1 MNGKGSRRRPTSKE
15 SQSSFDAQWDLIF
28 GGKNMKKQTME
39 SPHLEHKR
47 RVEICERVSTHWS
60 TNGKKEAIVVR
71 TDDRYSVELFEQS
84 RYIRTVDCSEHNIN
98 WAEDVAE
105 NYVLGILS

>member
-1 MNGKGSRRRPTSKE
+1 MNGKGSGRRPLAVGSREEYVDAYAK
-15 SQSSFDAQWDLIF
+15 FDAQWDLIF
-28 GGKNMKKQTME
+28 GGKNMKAENQHT
-39 SPHLEHKR
+39 
-47 RVEICERVSTHWS
+47 EISKHTS
-60 TNGKKEAIVVR
+60 INGKLEAIVFQTGVK
-71 TDDRYSVELFEQS
+71 YYVELFEQS

>member
-28 GGKNMKKQTME
+28 GGKNMKAE
-39 SPHLEHKR
+39 NSHI
-47 RVEICERVSTHWS
+47 EISKHTSV
-60 TNGKKEAIVVR
+60 NGKLQAIVVR

-84 RYIRTVDCSEHNIN
+84 RYIRTVDCSGHNIN

-105 NYVLGILS
+105 NYVLGILF

>member
-1 MNGKGSRRRPTSKE
+1 MKAQNPHIEISKHTSVNGKL
-15 SQSSFDAQWDLIF
+15 Q
-28 GGKNMKKQTME
+28 
-39 SPHLEHKR
+39 
-47 RVEICERVSTHWS
+47 
-60 TNGKKEAIVVR
+60 AIVVR

-105 NYVLGILS
+105 NYVLGILF